1 MKYIRFIAAA
11 LIAVMLLP
19 AAVFAAERNGLENFT
34 ENREYLGQ
42 FTDVKRRDWFY
53 KDVAGAFRLGLMNG
67 TDDTTFN
74 PNGEIR
80 LCEAIVVAARL
91 HSIYYTGSDEFETSS
106 PWYDTYVDYAK
117 KNNIIRTD
125 YADYDEATTRA
136 QFAMMLAAALPPA
149 AFEEINEVC
158 DGGIP
163 DITMAHPSANAVYK
177 LYRAGIVIGNDK
189 LGTFEPETK
198 VKRCEVAAI
207 LSRVVN
213 KTARQKFTS
222 DVVYEREYNE
232 NGVLCALHACKYNE
246 YGDLTEK
253 TTYTTD
259 GVATVYEE
267 YGYNK
272 YGMIASESSYG
283 LGGEFLYHY
292 EHEYD
297 KNGRLIITTVYDEDG
312 SVDYYKEYR
321 YNYAG
326 QCIRE
331 TTYSA
336 DGKMVG
342 CYEYKYGVNGVLIN
356 IFTHD
361 KDGHVIS
368 SNPAARP

>member
-1 MKYIRFIAAA
+1 MKHIRFIAAV
-11 LIAVMLLP
+11 LIAVMLMT

-34 ENREYLGQ
+34 EDREYLGQ

-53 KDVAGAFRLGLMNG
+53 KDVAGAFRYGLMNG

-74 PNGEIR
+74 PNGEIK
-80 LCEAIVVAARL
+80 LSEAIAVAARL
-91 HSIYYTGSDEFETSS
+91 HSIYYTGSDEFEPGS

-125 YADYDEATTRA
+125 YANYDEATTRA

-149 AFEEINEVC
+149 AFEEINTVV

-163 DITMAHPSANAVYK
+163 DVTMENPCANAVYK
-177 LYRAGIVIGNDK
+177 LYRAGILTGNDK

-198 VKRCEVAAI
+198 VKRCEIAAI
-207 LSRVVN
+207 LSRVVS

-222 DVVYEREYNE
+222 NVVYERGYNAE
-232 NGVLCALHACKYNE
+232 GVFCVLYACKYNE

-259 GVATVYEE
+259 GIATVYEE

-272 YGMIASESSYG
+272 YGMITSESSYG

-292 EHEYD
+292 GHEYD
-297 KNGRLIITTVYDEDG
+297 KNGRCIKTTVYDENKK
-312 SVDYYKEYR
+312 VDYYKEFR

-326 QCIRE
+326 LCIRE
-331 TTYSA
+331 TSYSA
-336 DGKMVG
+336 DGTMVG

-356 IFTHD
+356 ILTHD
-361 KDGHVIS
+361 KDGHAIS
-368 SNPAARP
+368 SRP